1 MRFRGQNPKVFN
13 RQPFNELI
21 LSNMEKIINDL
32 NSLIPL
38 LKTELQREGS
48 LFPFYQLK
56 RTLLVLSSIRN
67 DIISK
72 SYDKNLLQDL
82 DAIEHWSI
90 DSWPWD
96 SLITKKTWSIIEEYN
111 KIKK

>member
-1 MRFRGQNPKVFN
+1 
-13 RQPFNELI
+13 
-21 LSNMEKIINDL
+21 MEKIINDL

-48 LFPFYQLK
+48 LFPVYQLK

-96 SLITKKTWSIIEEYN
+96 SLITKKLGLSLKNII
-111 KIKK
+111 KSKK